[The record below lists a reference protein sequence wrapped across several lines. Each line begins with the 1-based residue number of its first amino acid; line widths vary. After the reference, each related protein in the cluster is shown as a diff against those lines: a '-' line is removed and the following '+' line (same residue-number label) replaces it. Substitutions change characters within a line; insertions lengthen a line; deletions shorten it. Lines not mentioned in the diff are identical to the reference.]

1 MLKMKL
7 KRTVMS
13 GRRAY
18 LIESVEVDGKRV
30 KDELLRTPNDEVQ
43 ITEGDTYYAADF
55 RRVLDDIFIGIMD
68 WSGSDTIIFDKVPY

>member
-1 MLKMKL
+1 MKL